1 MKNVLIGITSS
12 IAAYKIPELIRMF
25 KRADYDVK
33 VVMTP
38 GSKNFVTALTLE
50 TLSCNRVYEGQFCPR
65 DNTQHIS
72 LCAWA
77 DVFVVAPL
85 SANTLSKFA
94 NGICDNL
101 LTSIFC
107 AYLGE
112 KKPIILVPAMNTG
125 MWENPFVQKNLEN
138 LRNSGCEILE
148 PECGFLACGEQ
159 NKGRLC
165 ELEKIFN
172 AVNNNKPLKGKKI
185 VITSG
190 GTKEP
195 IDPVRFISNAS
206 SGKMGTALADCA
218 YEQGADVVLIST
230 NEVQKPYRVTLA
242 QDTSSM
248 LGAVRREFIKNNADF
263 LIMAAAISDYRV
275 KNYSNSK
282 ISKEQAGASLTV
294 ELVENPDIL
303 KTVCKEKSHT
313 QKAIGFCLSSENVLE
328 NAKRKIKDKNCDVI
342 IANEVKTALGTDES
356 EVWIIDNSLNVK
368 KIEKTS
374 KINIAR
380 KILEILYDKNR

>member
-1 MKNVLIGITSS
+1 MKNILIGITSS

-101 LTSIFC
+101 LSSVFC
-107 AYLGE
+107 AYIGE
-112 KKPIILVPAMNTG
+112 KKPIILAPAMNCG
-125 MWENPFVQKNLEN
+125 MWENPFVQKNLETLKN
-138 LRNSGCEILE
+138 AGCKILE
-148 PECGFLACGEQ
+148 PEYGFLACGTE

-165 ELEKIFN
+165 ELKKIFE
-172 AVNNNKPLKGKKI
+172 AIECKKPLKGKKI

-190 GTKEP
+190 GTREA

-206 SGKMGTALADCA
+206 SGKMGRALADCA
-218 YEQGADVVLIST
+218 HELGARVVLIST
-230 NEVQKPYRVTLA
+230 QELQKPYKVVIA
-242 QDTSSM
+242 QDTISM
-248 LGAVRREFIKNNADF
+248 LNATRKEFIENNADY
-263 LIMAAAISDYRV
+263 LIMAAAVSDYRV
-275 KNYSNSK
+275 KNYSNTK
-282 ISKEQAGASLTV
+282 ISKEQAGENLTI
-294 ELVENPDIL
+294 ELVKNPDIL
-303 KTVCKEKSHT
+303 KTMCEEKSQS
-313 QKAIGFCLSSENVLE
+313 QKAIGFCLSSENAVE
-328 NAKRKIKDKNCDVI
+328 NAKKKIKDKGCDII
-342 IANEVKTALGTDES
+342 IANEVKTALGTNES
-356 EVWIIDNSLNVK
+356 EVWIIDDSLNVK

-380 KILEILYDKNR
+380 AILEILYD